1 VTKVNTNTK
10 EIILREKLIEHIKN
24 YGIKQSFIANKTNL
38 NKTLLC
44 RWLKG
49 NYNKPLWQET
59 IDALENYLNEFY
71 SRSERP

>member
-1 VTKVNTNTK
+1 MNTNTK
-10 EIILREKLIEHIKN
+10 EVILREKLIEHIKN

-38 NKTLLC
+38 DKTLLC

-49 NYNKPLWQET
+49 NYKKPLWQET

-71 SRSERP
+71 QKN